1 MKGEP
6 IGRRRTKRKEKDIK
20 ERGGTEG
27 ERIALRREE
36 DQKEKAR
43 LRQDSQNTVQASTLQ
58 LVWILAKLCLQN
70 REKIVLQ

>member
-36 DQKEKAR
+36 DQKEIER
-43 LRQDSQNTVQASTLQ
+43 LKEERGQT
-58 LVWILAKLCLQN
+58 
-70 REKIVLQ
+70 EKRRIK